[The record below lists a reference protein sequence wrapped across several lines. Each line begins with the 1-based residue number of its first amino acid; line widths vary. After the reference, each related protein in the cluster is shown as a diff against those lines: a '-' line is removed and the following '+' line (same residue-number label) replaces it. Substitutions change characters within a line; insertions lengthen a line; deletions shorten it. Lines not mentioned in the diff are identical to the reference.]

1 MANRADEYHHPLED
15 IHRLIDTVE
24 AAIRVIDSATTDSIQ
39 IQTIPELSEV
49 ILELLGWTNTAYIQN
64 ELSINPSVLTKF
76 VKVRGVIRKN
86 LARKIADRIRSYLKS
101 QDQPSLQPDVKAAPK
116 AESKPAPK
124 SKPAGGATFIGEQ
137 WVAVRTTSEVKMKIG
152 AIASLLDSI
161 LVQTKGANEPPDQQV
176 LTEIERKQLVAIL
189 ETALNVLRSPLVEKG
204 LLTKTLGVLKKGAES
219 AAEKGVQQGLGK
231 LMEGAG
237 ARIVELIGMLFG

>member
-1 MANRADEYHHPLED
+1 MANRAEEYAHPLED

-24 AAIRVIDSATTDSIQ
+24 AAIRVIDSAPTDSIQ

-64 ELSINPSVLTKF
+64 ELGINPSVLTKF
-76 VKVRGVIRKN
+76 VKVRGVIQTN
-86 LARKIADRIRSYLKS
+86 LARRIADRIRSYLKS
-101 QDQPSLQPDVKAAPK
+101 QDQPFLQPDLKPAKEKKKPEPKPKAA
-116 AESKPAPK
+116 S
-124 SKPAGGATFIGEQ
+124 ATAFVGEQ

-152 AIASLLDSI
+152 AIAALLDSVI
-161 LVQTKGANEPPDQQV
+161 VQTKGANEPPDQQI
-176 LTEIERKQLVAIL
+176 LTEIERQQLIAIL

-204 LLTKTLGVLKKGAES
+204 LLTKTQSVLKKSAES

-231 LMEGAG
+231 LMEGTG
-237 ARIVELIGMLFG
+237 ARIMELIGMLFG